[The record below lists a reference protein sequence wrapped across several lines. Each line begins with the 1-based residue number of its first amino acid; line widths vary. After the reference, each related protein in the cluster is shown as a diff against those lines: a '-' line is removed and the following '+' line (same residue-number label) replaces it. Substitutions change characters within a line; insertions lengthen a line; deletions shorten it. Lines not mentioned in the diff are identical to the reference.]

1 MTTAETRQLGSD
13 LTLYAARLVRLLR
26 RELPQ
31 PVGMR
36 VLSMLDETGPLGV
49 TQLAAIDQ
57 CSQPTMSGTVNGL
70 VERGWVTKRPDPA
83 DARGSLVDL
92 TPAGRTV
99 LSDTRLANG
108 TAVADR
114 LAAAGVSGDELAV
127 AVSVLRTLLHHDEN
141 HHKDKDIST
150 P

>member
-1 MTTAETRQLGSD
+1 MHQLGSE

-36 VLSMLDETGPLGV
+36 VLSILDETGPVGI

-70 VERGWVTKRPDPA
+70 VERGWVTKQPDPA
-83 DARGSLVDL
+83 DARGSLVRL
-92 TPAGRTV
+92 TAAGRTV
-99 LSDTRLANG
+99 LAGARDANG
-108 TAVADR
+108 AAITERLSASGTSTEDLTTAVA
-114 LAAAGVSGDELAV
+114 
-127 AVSVLRTLLHHDEN
+127 VLRTVLEPP
-141 HHKDKDIST
+141 T
-150 P
+150 PTPRLTPRRGTQ